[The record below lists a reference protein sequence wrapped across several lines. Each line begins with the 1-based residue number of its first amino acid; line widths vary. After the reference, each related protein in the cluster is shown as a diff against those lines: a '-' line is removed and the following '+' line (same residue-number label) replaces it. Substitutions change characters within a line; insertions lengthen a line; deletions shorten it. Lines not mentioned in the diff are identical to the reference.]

1 MKSKVQCPHSISR
14 TCLAQEF
21 GLVISILI
29 SKGQIIQ
36 VSTRYPVSHYLKV
49 DFHWLNRNIATLKS
63 NLNDNNLSITSRS
76 TTCAHREQSAIS
88 LVAIEK
94 ISLVSEKDPR
104 NVFGGSPDVPP
115 SSVIGV
121 IYVINT
127 IKVIK

>member
-1 MKSKVQCPHSISR
+1 MI
-14 TCLAQEF
+14 
-21 GLVISILI
+21 GLGPIKNIL
-29 SKGQIIQ
+29 QM
-36 VSTRYPVSHYLKV
+36 
-49 DFHWLNRNIATLKS
+49 KS
-63 NLNDNNLSITSRS
+63 NLNDNNLPITSRS
-76 TTCAHREQSAIS
+76 STCAYKEQSPTS
-88 LVAIEK
+88 LVVIEK